1 MHGKYKPEI
10 MEWLKISTSTELV
23 RILTEDI
30 VFVQAD
36 GNYSDVYLFN
46 GKPHKMTFKL
56 HYFDEVFKKLKSNFF
71 VRVGKSLIVNK
82 NYIYV
87 INITSQELMLSGSS
101 LKGEFKLKASKDA
114 LKELKALMEQ
124 EGGNS

>member
-1 MHGKYKPEI
+1 

-23 RILTEDI
+23 RIQTEDI
-30 VFVQAD
+30 VFIQAD

-46 GKPHKMTFKL
+46 AKPRKMTFKL
-56 HYFDEVFKKLKSNFF
+56 HYFDESFQRLRDNFF

-87 INITSQELMLSGSS
+87 VNVTAQEMLLCGHR
-101 LKGEFKLKASKDA
+101 LRGEFKLKASKDA
-114 LKELKALMEQ
+114 LRELKALLER
-124 EGGNS
+124 EEVS